1 MGHDGIREIVAGK
14 VAVAEGVSAD
24 GLLRDH
30 KQVAWWILNIV
41 IVLVA
46 AIALS
51 RRKG

>member
-1 MGHDGIREIVAGK
+1 VIEAASTD
-14 VAVAEGVSAD
+14 S
-24 GLLRDH
+24 LLRDH

-46 AIALS
+46 ALALS